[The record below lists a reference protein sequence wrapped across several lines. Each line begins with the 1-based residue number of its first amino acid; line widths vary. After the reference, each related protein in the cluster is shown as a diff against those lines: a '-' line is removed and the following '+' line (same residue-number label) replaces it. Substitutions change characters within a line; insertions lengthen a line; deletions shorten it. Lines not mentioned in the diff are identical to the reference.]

1 MFGDTSQSTDETIND
16 KVKKFKELYA
26 EEQLPM
32 MNFDK
37 IRELVKSAE
46 LAVKEEKLKPD
57 AKNGDN
63 DDDGLEDFDDNM

>member
-1 MFGDTSQSTDETIND
+1 MFGDASQSTDETIND
-16 KVKKFKELYA
+16 KIKKFKELYA

-32 MNFDK
+32 MNFEK
-37 IRELVKSAE
+37 IRELVKEAE

-57 AKNGDN
+57 PKNGDN